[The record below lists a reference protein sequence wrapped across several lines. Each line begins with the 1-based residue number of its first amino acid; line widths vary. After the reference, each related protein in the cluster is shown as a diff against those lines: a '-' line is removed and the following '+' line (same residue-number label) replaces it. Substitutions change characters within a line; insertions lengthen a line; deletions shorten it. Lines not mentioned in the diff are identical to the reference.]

1 MNRALVLAILFWSI
15 PQQEARAQ
23 VELYTAKIR
32 FGALDTTSYPSPSHP
47 TEWSQELIA
56 ELYDAS
62 GNFVPPSSSRLYNWG
77 LDFCTGNGMQF
88 GWASGL
94 GVFAIHP
101 DGNKIK
107 NVPGCC
113 QECPFQSYLV
123 AVRISAE
130 DIYVQSAPVR
140 VPNIDIPTE
149 HHLSKS
155 YPNPFSLGTR
165 IRFDIKEPAHV
176 SLVVFDILGRKVE
189 ELVDSH
195 LLQGAYTRMWQPAN
209 APGGVYFY
217 RLTVSPNRGKP
228 IIFLEK
234 IILLR

>member
-1 MNRALVLAILFWSI
+1 MKRALVLAILFWAI
-15 PQQEARAQ
+15 PLQEASAQ
-23 VELYTAKIR
+23 VELYKAKIR

-47 TEWSQELIA
+47 TEWSQELVA

-62 GNFVPPSSSRLYNWG
+62 GNFVPPSSSRQYTWG
-77 LDFCTGNGMQF
+77 LDFCNGNGMQF

-94 GVFAIHP
+94 GVFTIRP

-113 QECPFQSYLV
+113 QECPFQSYIV
-123 AVRISAE
+123 AVRISIE
-130 DIYVQSAPVR
+130 DTYVQSTSVR
-140 VPNIDIPTE
+140 VPNIVIPSE
-149 HHLSKS
+149 HHLSAS

-165 IRFDIKEPAHV
+165 IRYDIKEPAHV
-176 SLVVFDILGRKVE
+176 SLVVFDLLGRKVE
-189 ELVDSH
+189 ELVNDNMI
-195 LLQGAYTRMWQPAN
+195 QGAYTRLWQPLN

-217 RLTVSPNRGKP
+217 RLVVTPGRGNQ
-228 IIFLEK
+228 ITFLEK